1 MIYQYKFLGKLPHHV
16 IYMDQL
22 VDFVMGY
29 VIRITDTYIDI
40 SVIKKELTWE
50 AGSILFTRAGF
61 N

>member
-1 MIYQYKFLGKLPHHV
+1 MMYQYKCLGKLPHHV

-40 SVIKKELTWE
+40 SVIKKELT
-50 AGSILFTRAGF
+50 
-61 N
+61 